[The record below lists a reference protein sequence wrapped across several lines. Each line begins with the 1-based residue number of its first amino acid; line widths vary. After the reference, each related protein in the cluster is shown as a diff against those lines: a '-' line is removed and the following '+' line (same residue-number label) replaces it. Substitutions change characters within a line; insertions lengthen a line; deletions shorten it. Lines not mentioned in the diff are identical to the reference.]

1 MTVYATFTD
10 FLGNWFVLRYEQGAG
25 HCESVVSC
33 GKDSDLAGRIRD
45 FLDHEE
51 RIWQLLD
58 RHGEV
63 DVPISEVPS

>member
-1 MTVYATFTD
+1 MQLHATFKDRT
-10 FLGNWFVLRYEQGAG
+10 GWWYVLRIKDGMSET
-25 HCESVVSC
+25 VVSC
-33 GKDSDLAGRIRD
+33 FDDASLAGRIRD
-45 FLDHEE
+45 FLDHEQ